1 MRRHWVKGMKTRNK
15 KKTNRLR
22 PLVQFFGALCLSL
35 NLPGFITGKMYT
47 GPLKGVCV
55 PGLNCSSCP
64 GALGACPIG
73 SLQSSLATIGGKI
86 SYYVAGLLILFG
98 VTLGR
103 FFCGW
108 ICPFG
113 WLQELLHK
121 IPVKKCTVPLRIDRP
136 LRWMKYV
143 ILLVFVIGLPLLL
156 RTPVGMSAPYFCKW
170 ICPAGTLEGGVS
182 LALANG
188 QVRSSLGGMFLWKAC
203 VLIAVLAACLVIYRP
218 FCKYVCPL
226 GAFYGLFSRFAL
238 YRYALE
244 ASACTGCGACKRN
257 CPMGVDPV
265 KNPNDAE
272 CIRCGDCIK
281 TCPHGAL
288 HVCGKKKAPI
298 VQQSEGGT
306 L

>member
-1 MRRHWVKGMKTRNK
+1 M
-15 KKTNRLR
+15 
-22 PLVQFFGALCLSL
+22 
-35 NLPGFITGKMYT
+35 
-47 GPLKGVCV
+47 
-55 PGLNCSSCP
+55 
-64 GALGACPIG
+64 PIM
-73 SLQSSLATIGGKI
+73 A
-86 SYYVAGLLILFG
+86 
-98 VTLGR
+98 
-103 FFCGW
+103 
-108 ICPFG
+108 PFS
-113 WLQELLHK
+113 EL
-121 IPVKKCTVPLRIDRP
+121 
-136 LRWMKYV
+136 
-143 ILLVFVIGLPLLL
+143 IGLSKQATVMAFQIGEGFTNMI
-156 RTPVGMSAPYFCKW
+156 TPTSG
-170 ICPAGTLEGGVS
+170 
-182 LALANG
+182 
-188 QVRSSLGGMFLWKAC
+188 